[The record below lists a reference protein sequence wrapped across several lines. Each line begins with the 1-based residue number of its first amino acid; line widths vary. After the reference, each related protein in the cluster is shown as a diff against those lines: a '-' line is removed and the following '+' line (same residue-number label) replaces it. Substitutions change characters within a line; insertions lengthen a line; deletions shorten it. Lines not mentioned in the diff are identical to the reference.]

1 MTTSPPGSVNKLS
14 LSGLLSAAVFIAAVG
29 SVLGFFGAWCWF
41 FDLFAHFRV
50 QYFFGFLV
58 ISAWHLFQRKRAWA
72 LAFLALSVLNL
83 AAILPFYL
91 PRAMLDDISAPFT
104 LTLKK
109 GRPPCAMLMNVNRD
123 YGSPRKV
130 LAAVRTHQPDFVVL
144 EEIDQQWFDILAPG
158 LAETYPHHITELR
171 NDNFGIGLWSKYPI
185 SNHTILYSGD
195 WAIPTII
202 ADLDF
207 DFGRLFTVIA
217 THPVPPVRRGMAHA
231 RDAQLAELA
240 QHALNAKHPLLL
252 IGDLNATP
260 WCAAFRQLQR
270 DSGLVNSA
278 QGCGLY
284 PSWPAFFPAFLRIPI
299 DHVLHTP
306 DIKIIERKTGP
317 RVGSDHLP
325 VIVEFYRAY
334 D

>member
-1 MTTSPPGSVNKLS
+1 MKTDPPCPVNSFS
-14 LSGLLSAAVFIAAVG
+14 LSGLLSAAVCIAAVG

-58 ISAWHLFQRKRAWA
+58 IGAWHLFQRKRAWA
-72 LAFLALSVLNL
+72 LACLALSVLNL
-83 AAILPFYL
+83 AVILPFYL
-91 PRAMLDDISAPFT
+91 PRAVLDDINAPFAIKF
-104 LTLKK
+104 KK
-109 GRPPCAMLMNVNRD
+109 VSAMLMNVNRD
-123 YGSPRKV
+123 YGNPEKV

-144 EEIDQQWFDILAPG
+144 EEIDNGWFDFLAPG
-158 LAETYPHHITELR
+158 LTETYPHHVTELR
-171 NDNFGIGLWSKYPI
+171 SDNFGIGLWSKYPI
-185 SNHTILYSGD
+185 VNHTILYSGD

-207 DFGRLFTVIA
+207 LPWQPRPGRLTVIA
-217 THPVPPVRRGMAHA
+217 THPVPPVRREMAHA

-240 QHALNAKHPLLL
+240 QHARNAKHPLLL

-260 WCAAFRQLQR
+260 WCAAFRKLQR

-278 QGCGLY
+278 QGRGLY

-325 VIVEFYRAY
+325 VTVDFYCSQ
-334 D
+334 